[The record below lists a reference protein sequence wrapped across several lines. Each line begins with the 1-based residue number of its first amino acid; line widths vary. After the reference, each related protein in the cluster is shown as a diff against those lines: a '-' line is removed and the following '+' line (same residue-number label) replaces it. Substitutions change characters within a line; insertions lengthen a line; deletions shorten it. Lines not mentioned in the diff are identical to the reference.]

1 MLDRDTS
8 CVSGIYGEPAFAI
21 FDKLQFFIEHNV
33 TPQSSDAA
41 GYIEGL
47 HELLHP
53 ARSTVKNNAPPPP
66 YRSASS
72 NNHLKHQ
79 VCLDKISRPFLA
91 VFYHLRGLTESQI
104 GFLGFL
110 RPMMS
115 VPTVPLWSALADLLG
130 LKKVRKLWV
139 LQLLILVDSNSAPK
153 ERGGLSSL
161 TGSIA
166 SALLYLV
173 VYVHHI
179 CTAPVGISQRTC
191 ILLVDCTSV

>member
-1 MLDRDTS
+1 MHHISGFISLTDWALSPLSTKCGRLSAALQVVKKGLMFCCSITCAGCERWTGS
-8 CVSGIYGEPAFAI
+8 CVSWIYGEPAFAT
-21 FDKLQFFIEHNV
+21 FDDSYLQFFIEYNV

-41 GYIEGL
+41 GYIGGL

-53 ARSTVKNNAPPPP
+53 ARRTVKIKAPPPLH
-66 YRSASS
+66 RSASS
-72 NNHLKHQ
+72 KNHLKHQ
-79 VCLDKISRPFLA
+79 VCSDETSRLVLA

-139 LQLLILVDSNSAPK
+139 LRLLSLVHPN
-153 ERGGLSSL
+153 
-161 TGSIA
+161 
-166 SALLYLV
+166 
-173 VYVHHI
+173 
-179 CTAPVGISQRTC
+179 
-191 ILLVDCTSV
+191 